1 MKFRFNGGQDC
12 PDWVLAEMN
21 TLSRLTS
28 IKTRLLASKVSE
40 NIVMSSTDEELLAS
54 AKQLTEDAKF
64 QINDVKAAIA
74 ALNFILATSGT
85 TLDIVAYIFN
95 APHLINATSELKKL
109 F

>member
-85 TLDIVAYIFN
+85 TLDIVDYIPF
-95 APHLINATSELKKL
+95 II
-109 F
+109 

>member
-12 PDWVLAEMN
+12 PDWVFAE
-21 TLSRLTS
+21 
-28 IKTRLLASKVSE
+28 IFFKTILPLLVIITRESFRSFIRRLLKIRGNA
-40 NIVMSSTDEELLAS
+40 IATS

-85 TLDIVAYIFN
+85 TMDIVDYIFN
-95 APHLINATSELKKL
+95 APLLINAP
-109 F
+109 

>member
-85 TLDIVAYIFN
+85 TMDIVDYIFN
-95 APHLINATSELKKL
+95 APLLINAP
-109 F
+109 

>member
-74 ALNFILATSGT
+74 ALNFILATSGNYT
-85 TLDIVAYIFN
+85 VFEN
-95 APHLINATSELKKL
+95 HRKKSHLTKRAK
-109 F
+109 

>member
-12 PDWVLAEMN
+12 PDWVLAEIS

-40 NIVMSSTDEELLAS
+40 NIVMSASHQELLAS

-64 QINDVKAAIA
+64 KINDVKAAIA
-74 ALNFILATSGT
+74 ALNFILATSG
-85 TLDIVAYIFN
+85 N
-95 APHLINATSELKKL
+95 RSK
-109 F
+109 